1 MLLWKHYAASPDR
14 ESRIA
19 TLQHSTELL
28 VVTLAHTLPNRETD
42 ALAHI
47 RFIGETLR
55 SATGLVTS
63 YFYRSREQ
71 RPYYLLLSTWED
83 EESWQQARER
93 YDPRALLLTRPDLL
107 AALPEQWH
115 MRYRWGYSRPARL
128 QTVATTHIATV
139 RADAFEATHTAW
151 LQELRKQ
158 ATQFTFTFSFLAYGI
173 ADTHLE
179 QHTTANEVTE
189 KLNADSIKQGHV
201 LLTFISW
208 PSDAE
213 RIAFYSSNDYQRMSA
228 LLEQKSHTY
237 MLTLDPP

>member
-1 MLLWKHYAASPDR
+1 
-14 ESRIA
+14 
-19 TLQHSTELL
+19 LQHNTELL
-28 VVTLAHTLPNRETD
+28 VVTLVYTLPDKETD
-42 ALAHI
+42 ALAHM
-47 RFIGETLR
+47 RFISETLR

-93 YDPRALLLTRPDLL
+93 YNPLALLLARSDLL
-107 AALPEQWH
+107 AARPEQWY
-115 MRYRWGYSRPARL
+115 MFYRWGYSRPARL

-139 RADAFEATHTAW
+139 RADTFDATHTAW
-151 LQELRKQ
+151 LQELRQQ
-158 ATQFTFTFSFLAYGI
+158 ALQFAFTFSFLAYGI
-173 ADTHLE
+173 ADTHVE
-179 QHTTANEVTE
+179 HTTANAATE
-189 KLNADSIKQGHV
+189 TVNADLIKQGNV

-213 RIAFYSSNDYQRMSA
+213 RVAFYSSPAYQRMSA
-228 LLEQKSHTY
+228 MLAQKSHNTY